1 MKMIHLLKI
10 AMILVISV
18 LANSIYAQK
27 KWVVEYNKLDNTYSY
42 FEVLTSKGKETEK
55 SLAKVPAVDY
65 GDIVKFR
72 CINLNEYVFSVKI
85 DEGKILNKQ
94 AQPGSVVN
102 SVVSMLNPMG
112 FVGNFG
118 KSIDIMNDLPT
129 VNAITTRGEDEFLQM
144 KNEVLALNEELSSLL
159 EMASEIEN
167 TAKIIYSEELTLE
180 EIKSNFTENL
190 KKVDLGLLQ
199 QRSEEFSVHLG
210 EVTNGHDEKKWIQ
223 AKLETELEEITDAYS
238 EFSEVYDG
246 DASPIDFK
254 RISKDLSKRTF
265 SVERSVLIS
274 RDISDT
280 GYGTEA
286 IVYFNIQFEAD
297 QLPKEDKEE
306 RSYDRE
312 LNFKSKEANTL
323 RSNIVVQLPMKG
335 VITPKLTTGVIGIK
349 SFGGTA
355 RYSITAI
362 NSSWGSDSVSISRS
376 FDNSVKVALGSM
388 LNFSISTK
396 NNLIPSFG
404 FGASYSFAK
413 GSNDNLGLLLGGS
426 LGLKSFPFLSIG
438 YGVNF
443 QQTKVLMS
451 NYQLNTPIAASADF
465 NDDYDIFETKFKPG
479 MFVGLNIQF

>member
-1 MKMIHLLKI
+1 MKNLVKI
-10 AMILVISV
+10 SLVLVFSFI
-18 LANSIYAQK
+18 ANSICAQK

-55 SLAKVPAVDY
+55 VLTKVPAVDY
-65 GDIVKFR
+65 GDVVKFR
-72 CINLNEYVFSVKI
+72 CINLNEYVFSVQI
-85 DEGKILNKQ
+85 DEGKILNKE
-94 AQPGSVVN
+94 ANPGSVVN

-159 EMASEIEN
+159 EMASQLE
-167 TAKIIYSEELTLE
+167 TAATVIYAEDLSLD
-180 EIKSNFTENL
+180 EIKQKFDESV
-190 KKVDLGLLQ
+190 KQVDLGLFR
-199 QRSEEFSVHLG
+199 QRSEEFSIHL
-210 EVTNGHDEKKWIQ
+210 EEIESSHDEEKWEQ
-223 AKLETELEEITDAYS
+223 AKLDTEMEDIQEAFS
-238 EFSEVYDG
+238 EFEEAYEG
-246 DASPIDFK
+246 DNSPVDFK
-254 RISKDLSKRTF
+254 KISKDLNKKTF
-265 SVERSVLIS
+265 SVERSIVIT
-274 RDISDT
+274 RDINDI
-280 GYGTEA
+280 GYGTES

-297 QLPKEDKEE
+297 KKPMAEKDEE

-312 LNFKSKEANTL
+312 LKFKTKDSNTL

-335 VITPKLTTGVIGIK
+335 VIMPKLTTGIIGIK
-349 SFGGTA
+349 TFGGTA
-355 RYSITAI
+355 RYSFTSI

-376 FDNSVKVALGSM
+376 FDNSVKLALGSM

-396 NNLIPSFG
+396 RNLVPSFG

-413 GSNDNLGLLLGGS
+413 GNSDNLGLLVGGS

-443 QQTKVLMS
+443 QQTKVLLP
-451 NYQLNTPIAASADF
+451 NYQLDTPVAASADY
-465 NDDYDIFETKFKPG
+465 NGEYDVFETKFTPG
-479 MFVGLNIQF
+479 VFVGLNIQF